1 MRTCAFVSFRLG
13 LSDGVSIVAAR
24 WGEALTELGFD
35 VRTVAGEGPVDHVIP
50 GLAIDA
56 KAAPT
61 SADLDRALGDVDLV
75 VVENLCTIPMNL
87 PASRAVGSYL
97 KGRPAIM
104 HHHDP
109 PWQRDRYGH
118 IDELPMHDP
127 MWRHVTINELTRHQM
142 EARGFEAVT
151 IYNPF
156 RTDEDFGDRS
166 ASRAE
171 LGVSDDDIVV
181 AHPVR
186 AIPRKNIPLAL
197 RLAEELGGVYW
208 LLGEAEE
215 GYGTHL
221 DWLLSTSQV
230 PVIRQPSGHI
240 PDIYAAA
247 DVVVFPSLWEG
258 FGNPPIEASIH
269 RRPVI
274 VGNYP
279 VAEELSALGFTWFR
293 PDQVDE
299 VRQLVDAPDN
309 DMLDANRALAIDKFS
324 IEASMVRIQ
333 AVIDD
338 AGWFT

>member
-1 MRTCAFVSFRLG
+1 MRTCAFLSFRLG

-24 WGEALTELGFD
+24 WAEAFEALGYD

-56 KAAPT
+56 TSPPTRAELSAA
-61 SADLDRALGDVDLV
+61 LDDVDIV

-87 PASRAVGSYL
+87 AASRVVGEYL
-97 KGRPAIM
+97 AGRPTIM

-118 IDELPMHDP
+118 ITELPMRDP
-127 MWRHVTINELTRHQM
+127 AWQHVTINELTRHQM
-142 EARGFEAVT
+142 EARGFDAVT

-156 RTDEDFGDRS
+156 RTDEPFGDRERT
-166 ASRAE
+166 RAD
-171 LGVSDDDIVV
+171 LGVRDDALLI

-197 RLAEELGGVYW
+197 RLAEELDGIYW
-208 LLGEAEE
+208 LLGQAEE
-215 GYGTHL
+215 GYGQHL

-230 PVIRQPSGHI
+230 PVIRQPAGEI

-258 FGNPPIEASIH
+258 FGNPPIEASLH

-274 VGNYP
+274 VGTYP
-279 VAEELSALGFTWFR
+279 VAQELAALGFTWFR
-293 PDQVDE
+293 PDQVAE
-299 VRQLVDAPDN
+299 VRALVDSPDE
-309 DMLDANRALAIDKFS
+309 DMLDRNRALALEKFS
-324 IEASMVRIQ
+324 IEASQVRIAALIEQ
-333 AVIDD
+333 
-338 AGWFT
+338 AGWA

>member
-1 MRTCAFVSFRLG
+1 MSFRLG

-24 WGEALTELGFD
+24 WAEAFDELGYA

-50 GLAIDA
+50 GLAIGA
-56 KAAPT
+56 TAPPTAAELG
-61 SADLDRALGDVDLV
+61 AALDDVDLV

-97 KGRPAIM
+97 RGRPTIM

-109 PWQRDRYGH
+109 PWQRERYGH
-118 IDELPMHDP
+118 IDELPIHDP
-127 MWRHVTINELTRHQM
+127 AWRHVTINELTRHQM
-142 EARGFEAVT
+142 ASRGFEAVT

-156 RTDEDFGDRS
+156 RTDEAPGDRAAVRS
-166 ASRAE
+166 G
-171 LGVSDDDIVV
+171 LGVADDELLV

-186 AIPRKNIPLAL
+186 AIARKNIPLAL
-197 RLAEELGGVYW
+197 RLAEELEGTYW

-215 GYGTHL
+215 GYGSHL

-230 PVIRQPSGHI
+230 PVIRQPSASI

-269 RRPVI
+269 RKPVI
-274 VGNYP
+274 VGSYP
-279 VAEELSALGFTWFR
+279 VAEELAALGFTWFR
-293 PDQVDE
+293 PDQLDE
-299 VRQLVDAPDN
+299 VRRLVVEPDVE
-309 DMLDANRALAIDKFS
+309 MLDRNRALAIEKFS
-324 IEASMVRIQ
+324 IEASKVRISTL
-333 AVIDD
+333 IEE
-338 AGWFT
+338 AGW

>member
-1 MRTCAFVSFRLG
+1 MSTCAFVSFRLG

-24 WGEALTELGFD
+24 WAEALDELGYD
-35 VRTVAGEGPVDHVIP
+35 VRTVAGEGPVDHVIS
-50 GLAIDA
+50 GLALDA
-56 KAAPT
+56 TEPPS
-61 SADLDRALGDVDLV
+61 SAELDAALGDVDLV
-75 VVENLCTIPMNL
+75 IVENLCTIPMNL
-87 PASRAVGSYL
+87 DASRAVGDYL
-97 KGRPAIM
+97 RGRPAIM

-118 IDELPMHDP
+118 IDELPMLDDA
-127 MWRHVTINELTRHQM
+127 WRHVTINELTRHQM
-142 EARGFEAVT
+142 AARGIDAVT

-156 RTDEDFGDRS
+156 RTDEPYGDRETT
-166 ASRAE
+166 RAA
-171 LGVSDDDIVV
+171 LGVDDDVLLV

-197 RLAEELGGVYW
+197 RLAEELGGTYW

-230 PVIRQPSGHI
+230 PVIRQPSGRI

-279 VAEELSALGFTWFR
+279 VAEELSALGFRWFR
-293 PDQVDE
+293 PDEVDDVRALVDE
-299 VRQLVDAPDN
+299 PDQA
-309 DMLDANRALAIDKFS
+309 MLDANRALAIEKFS
-324 IEASMVRIQ
+324 IEASKVRIQ
-333 AVIDD
+333 SLIAE
-338 AGWFT
+338 AGW